1 LTHSTIPASHWSVRK
16 FLLSLVFVCLLP
28 GIIGAAV
35 LFLYQYQHGRT
46 QQEEVMV
53 QTARALSQA
62 VDSRLRRS
70 LSLGQAL
77 ATHDSLSAR
86 DYARFHARARELL
99 ALPEMGSNIVVR
111 DSNGRQMVNTAVP
124 FGDPLPVTEMPG
136 SVRRVFATGAPAISD
151 LFIGLPLKRPI
162 MSINVP
168 VTINGKV
175 DYVLGVGL
183 LPKEFDAILKAQELP
198 SGWVAAILD
207 SSGTIVGRSRT
218 PEKYIGN
225 KATPSLLEAV
235 LKSPEGIVSS
245 TTQEGTLVM
254 TAFSRSHTTGW
265 SVAIGIPKKSLAQ
278 SLIVPLYALASGI
291 AALFGIGLVL
301 AWFMG
306 NRIARSIKSLTAPA
320 MALGSGGAVRI
331 PRVHLRE
338 AAEVGLAIARAAELL
353 QERSNALEARKN
365 ELAQAHTLLRNVIDS
380 SPALIYLN
388 DLEGN
393 LLLVNKTYE
402 RLFGTGAANGA
413 AGNRQPQPAS
423 SPKRFSAAALRDLS
437 SGKIIRS
444 EEEMHTSEGVKYYAV
459 HQAAL
464 RDLEGKATGVC
475 AVAVDITSLKVAE
488 ARIRVL
494 VETLEKRVE
503 QRTDELNQANAQL
516 LNVNRELKEANEQL
530 EAFSYSVAHDLRAPL
545 RSIQGFSD
553 ALAEDYNDTL
563 ESTALNY
570 LQRITKAAARLEL
583 LIDDLLSY
591 SRLAR
596 MELPLSAVSLD
607 RVIGEVMANLGVQLQ
622 ETGAA
627 VDVAPEL
634 PFVRANKAACMQIF
648 QNLMSNAVKFARP
661 GVQPSIRI
669 WAETWHAG
677 YGETTFA
684 RIWIEDN
691 GIGIPREQLQRIF
704 KPFER
709 LHGMSEYPGSGIGL
723 AVVDKTV
730 RRMGGRCGVESEVN
744 AGSRFWVELPL
755 EQ

>member
-1 LTHSTIPASHWSVRK
+1 
-16 FLLSLVFVCLLP
+16 
-28 GIIGAAV
+28 
-35 LFLYQYQHGRT
+35 
-46 QQEEVMV
+46 MV

-62 VDSRLRRS
+62 VDSRLGKS

-77 ATHDSLSAR
+77 ATHDALLAR
-86 DYARFHARARELL
+86 DYARFHARARQLL

-111 DSNGRQMVNTAVP
+111 DRSGRQLVNTAVR
-124 FGDPLPVTEMPG
+124 FGDSLPVTELPD
-136 SVRRVFATGAPAISD
+136 SVQRVFATGTPAISD
-151 LFIGLPLKRPI
+151 LFIGFPLKRPI

-168 VTINGKV
+168 VDIDGKAE
-175 DYVLGVGL
+175 YVLGVGL

-198 SGWVAAILD
+198 SGWVAAVLD

-218 PEKYIGN
+218 PEKFVGN
-225 KATPSLLEAV
+225 KATPTLLQAV
-235 LKSPEGIVSS
+235 LMKPEGTISS
-245 TTQEGTLVM
+245 TTQEGTPVL
-254 TAFSRSHTTGW
+254 TAYRRSPATGW
-265 SVAIGIPKKSLAQ
+265 SVAIGIPAKSLAEA
-278 SLIVPLYALASGI
+278 LIVPLSVLALGI
-291 AALFGIGLVL
+291 AALFGIGLAL

-306 NRIARSIKSLTAPA
+306 NRIARSIKALTVPA
-320 MALGSGGAVRI
+320 MALGSGGSMQI
-331 PRVHLRE
+331 PRVHLKE
-338 AAEVGLAIARAAELL
+338 AAEVGSAIERAAELL

-365 ELAQAHTLLRNVIDS
+365 ELAQAHALLRDVIDS

-402 RLFGTGAANGA
+402 RLIGTGGVNAAPPGA
-413 AGNRQPQPAS
+413 SHLLHAS
-423 SPKRFSAAALRDLS
+423 AAKRFSAADLRDLS
-437 SGKIIRS
+437 SGSVIQS
-444 EEEMHTSEGVKYYAV
+444 EEEINTSEGVKHYAV

-464 RDLEGKATGVC
+464 RDHQGKAIGIC

-488 ARIRVL
+488 AKIRVL
-494 VETLEKRVE
+494 VETLERRVE
-503 QRTDELNQANAQL
+503 QRTEELNRANGQL
-516 LNVNRELKEANEQL
+516 LGLNHELKEANEQL

-553 ALAEDYNDTL
+553 ALAEDYKDSL
-563 ESTALNY
+563 EGTAQNY
-570 LQRITKAAARLEL
+570 LLRITKAAARLEL
-583 LIDDLLSY
+583 LIDDLLAY

-607 RVIGEVMANLGVQLQ
+607 RVVGEVMANLGAQLR

-627 VDVAPEL
+627 VDVAPAL

-648 QNLMSNAVKFARP
+648 QNLLSNAVKFARP

-669 WAETWHAG
+669 WTEIWHAG
-677 YGETTFA
+677 YGETEFA

-691 GIGIPREQLQRIF
+691 GIGIPPEQLQRIF

-709 LHGMSEYPGSGIGL
+709 LHGVSEYPGSGIGL
-723 AVVDKTV
+723 AVVDKAV